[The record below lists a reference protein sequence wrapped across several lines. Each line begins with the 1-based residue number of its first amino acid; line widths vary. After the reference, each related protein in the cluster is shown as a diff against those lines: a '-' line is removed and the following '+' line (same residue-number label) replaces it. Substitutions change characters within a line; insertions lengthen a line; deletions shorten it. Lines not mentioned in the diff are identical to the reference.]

1 MKNKKNSADDFYSF
15 YETEGGNRNPRA
27 SFQRTKKMPLALR
40 ILAALFVGVLA
51 VSAWFGYLYFSKR
64 LSKSADPIIVSVKAP
79 AQAENGSTV
88 EYVFAYEH
96 IGRAPVPDVAL
107 FAEYPTGFTILESE
121 PQAENIRKNYWN
133 IGTLQPRQ
141 KGIVRIRG
149 ALSGFENEEKKATF
163 SLQYAHPAYRSS
175 FVLKKEHSIRV
186 MQAKADRLSMD
197 GPVSI
202 NAGGEVQFVIRY
214 QDVSKM
220 GNPEQV
226 MLSLALP
233 DGVTIEKS
241 EPAVSNAEK
250 KEWNGFAL
258 SKSIRPDIEGGVL
271 NVTLA
276 VAETVQGEQR
286 VAARLFLRDS
296 NGMETEVLSAERTL
310 DVLRGDLILSLVNT
324 NSNALNAIQL
334 GSRASLSIAFENKGN
349 ITFRNVSI
357 RLAAISS
364 AFELDESSFET
375 GERTDATIA
384 WSFEKNALLKE
395 IKSGQK
401 GTLPLTLALKEREKI
416 DVPSL
421 KAVLQNG
428 AEFALD
434 ALIEER
440 EEGAGNIMSEPL
452 EIQGPRGSIPILS
465 DALLRAFA
473 RDITNSASSDKK
485 TIRVYYAVTNTI
497 HDITDIEISGALPAG
512 VEWIGVNTRTAGDI
526 VYNAEQKK
534 VVWKLNALPAAVP
547 RIDGSFDVSIPSTV
561 VLSKTHIME
570 GIQFRA
576 NDRIAN
582 NAIMQNI
589 DALTVIDT
597 DEPL

>member
-1 MKNKKNSADDFYSF
+1 MKNKNSKKDDFYSF
-15 YETEGGNRNPRA
+15 YESESGHSSPRA

-51 VSAWFGYLYFSKR
+51 VSSWFGYLYFSKR
-64 LSKSADPIIVSVKAP
+64 LSMSADPIIVSVQAP
-79 AQAENGSTV
+79 AQAENGSTI

-107 FAEYPTGFTILESE
+107 FAEYPTGFTVLESE

-141 KGIVRIRG
+141 KGTVRVRG
-149 ALSGFENEEKKATF
+149 TLTGFENEEKKAAF

-175 FVLKKEHSIRV
+175 FALKKESIIR
-186 MQAKADRLSMD
+186 MITAKAERLSLD
-197 GPVSI
+197 GPASL
-202 NAGGEVQFVIRY
+202 NAGGTASFVLRY
-214 QDVSKM
+214 QDVSKI

-226 MLSLALP
+226 ILALSLP
-233 DGVTIEKS
+233 EGITIEKS
-241 EPAVSNAEK
+241 DPPASDIEK

-276 VAETVQGEQR
+276 LAGTVQGEQR
-286 VAARLFLRDS
+286 VSARLFMRDA
-296 NGMETEVLSAERTL
+296 NGSETLLLSAERTL
-310 DVLRGDLILSLVNT
+310 DVLRGDLVLSLVNA
-324 NSNALNAIQL
+324 NSNALNAAQL
-334 GSRASLSIAFENKGN
+334 GSRIPLSLVFENKGN

-357 RLAAISS
+357 RFVAISP
-364 AFELDESSFET
+364 AFELDASSFEG
-375 GERTDATIA
+375 GERTDATIE
-384 WSFEKNALLKE
+384 WSFEKNAPLKE

-401 GTLPLTLALKEREKI
+401 GTFPLTLVMKELEKI
-416 DVPSL
+416 DAPSL
-421 KAVLQNG
+421 QTVLQNG
-428 AEFALD
+428 AGFALD
-434 ALIEER
+434 ATIGER
-440 EEGAGNIMSEPL
+440 EEGTGNVVSEPL
-452 EIQGPRGSIPILS
+452 EVQGPRGSIHVLS

-473 RDITNSASSDKK
+473 RDITNSEPSGKK

-497 HDITDIEISGALPAG
+497 HDITDIEVSGALPAG

-526 VYNAEQKK
+526 TYNAEQKK

-582 NAIMQNI
+582 SAIMQNI